1 MLKILV
7 SSANIYTSDS
17 MLDGKSFMYSTNKI
31 GPSTLPCGM
40 PLVTGFQVELAPF
53 ICKVN
58 IYIVNRITF
67 IYSICPHV
75 HNIK

>member
-53 ICKVN
+53 M
-58 IYIVNRITF
+58 
-67 IYSICPHV
+67 HV
-75 HNIK
+75 PAVPVLIKRPLSNGVFRY